1 MILTIVEVR
10 LRQVRQV
17 LQAVAVIPT
26 IIGILLRHLHTP
38 RRQTAVVVRQEV
50 LPRLLRLILRHR
62 AVAVHRTPR
71 RQAVVRQEV
80 LHHRRLLL
88 HLQVIVGVA
97 AGHHHLEVLPQEDN
111 CNS

>member
-26 IIGILLRHLHTP
+26 IIGVLRRHFHTP
-38 RRQTAVVVRQEV
+38 RHQTAVVVRQEV
-50 LPRLLRLILRHR
+50 LPRLILRHR

-71 RQAVVRQEV
+71 RQAVVRQVV